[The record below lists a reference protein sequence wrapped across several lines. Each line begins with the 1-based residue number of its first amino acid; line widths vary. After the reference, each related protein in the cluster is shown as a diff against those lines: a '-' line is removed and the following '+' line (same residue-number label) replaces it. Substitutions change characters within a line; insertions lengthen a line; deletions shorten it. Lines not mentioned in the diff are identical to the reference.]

1 MWLPKSKEVCI
12 TPSPVLCQGHQNDFL
27 ISSINKNNRMLSDVY
42 YLLKSPDFVESNE
55 IFSSN
60 EVIEDKIYYLVYQ
73 LSI

>member
-1 MWLPKSKEVCI
+1 
-12 TPSPVLCQGHQNDFL
+12 
-27 ISSINKNNRMLSDVY
+27 MLSDVY